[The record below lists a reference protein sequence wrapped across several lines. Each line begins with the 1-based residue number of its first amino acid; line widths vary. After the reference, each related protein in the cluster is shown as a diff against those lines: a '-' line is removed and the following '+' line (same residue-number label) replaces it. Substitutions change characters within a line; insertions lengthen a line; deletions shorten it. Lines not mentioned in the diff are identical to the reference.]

1 MFTTKGSRRARAKA
15 EEKFFSNLSYIDTAA
30 ASNCYNSIAP
40 DRLFQVIDH
49 IRKYHIEQ
57 FYDLEIEYLQH
68 MTRLMSDRVIAS
80 FDTLK
85 NMSIDQVFLNAH
97 GLTCQELFSDGDSY
111 IRKTMHEFI
120 SVFLY
125 KRRIAGIQSVAESA
139 LNFIAVAGLDDPV
152 SAALNEML
160 YKMHPIPRSGG
171 LIKNKKGMK
180 RVNTVHCDMDT
191 ESEDDGSDG
200 SRSEAFSFVSE
211 DKSKDDETASHKL
224 YHTMYNPCS

>member
-30 ASNCYNSIAP
+30 ASSSYNSITP

-57 FYDLEIEYLQH
+57 FYDLEIEYLAH
-68 MTRLMSDRVIAS
+68 MTSLLSDRVIVS
-80 FDTLK
+80 LDTLK
-85 NMSIDQVFLNAH
+85 NMNIDQVFLNAH
-97 GLTCQELFSDGDSY
+97 RQTCQELFNDGDSY

-152 SAALNEML
+152 SLALNEML

-171 LIKNKKGMK
+171 LIKTKKGMK

-191 ESEDDGSDG
+191 ESDEESD

-211 DKSKDDETASHKL
+211 DKDGNCETASHQL
-224 YHTMYNPCS
+224 YNTMYNPLA